1 MPQQQLYCAQVAS
14 AAVDEGRFG
23 SAQRMFPKEARVQPD
38 ANDPMRGQPGLLPLR
53 YRLISTATAAEEEFA
68 RAFIGGCDI
77 IFDRLSRMETHPSS
91 RGRA

>member
-1 MPQQQLYCAQVAS
+1 MPQQQLYCAQVAR

-23 SAQRMFPKEARVQPD
+23 SAQRMLPKVALVQPD
-38 ANDPMRGQPGLLPLR
+38 AGDPTEDHPGVLRRR
-53 YRLISTATAAEEEFA
+53 YRPISTATAAEEEFA

-91 RGRA
+91 RG